1 MFGQQNHA
9 CSEVASLQPSPN
21 LCAYPVSRARQPGRS
36 TTSRLT
42 IPSGMRPAHDREH
55 GAHIRRAASREELIE
70 PRVSPTRPMPLW
82 TVFSAQPA
90 GPPAREAVL
99 DEELAGEREDEGQD
113 RHRDRASDSVGGN
126 HHRHVVGAARRE
138 VHVVVADAVPWAM
151 STVIGFYVLSRAMAA
166 LQLMAHEPL
175 VGSASA
181 AHRFIRAFVD
191 ALSSMLPEL
200 DRFTESEWLIHS
212 AGTLADPAIER
223 AVQSGRSRRRDAC
236 CSCSDCRKTIC
247 FAAEVACSTGI
258 QQKCTKELLP
268 CSRSWDVARPV
279 T

>member
-1 MFGQQNHA
+1 MDG
-9 CSEVASLQPSPN
+9 L
-21 LCAYPVSRARQPGRS
+21 LG
-36 TTSRLT
+36 
-42 IPSGMRPAHDREH
+42 
-55 GAHIRRAASREELIE
+55 
-70 PRVSPTRPMPLW
+70 
-82 TVFSAQPA
+82 PA
-90 GPPAREAVL
+90 GRPPARETVL

-212 AGTLADPAIER
+212 AGTLADL
-223 AVQSGRSRRRDAC
+223 G
-236 CSCSDCRKTIC
+236 
-247 FAAEVACSTGI
+247 FAAMQTVIYVT
-258 QQKCTKELLP
+258 LL
-268 CSRSWDVARPV
+268 CAAALFDLYRKAL
-279 T
+279 